1 MAIQDDVRRLSQLAS
16 IYLAHGFIG
25 IDQSLTGQVVP
36 FVVPF
41 SVWYKGR
48 LQQANDGNWIF
59 RSISMDGTIVGFQ
72 LGSIDSTW
80 TSIEDIHTGLVVRI
94 QRLVIGSSASGAPS
108 QLSIDIRL
116 AEQLP
121 QEIV

>member
-36 FVVPF
+36 VGVPF

-94 QRLVIGSSASGAPS
+94 H
-108 QLSIDIRL
+108 
-116 AEQLP
+116 
-121 QEIV
+121 